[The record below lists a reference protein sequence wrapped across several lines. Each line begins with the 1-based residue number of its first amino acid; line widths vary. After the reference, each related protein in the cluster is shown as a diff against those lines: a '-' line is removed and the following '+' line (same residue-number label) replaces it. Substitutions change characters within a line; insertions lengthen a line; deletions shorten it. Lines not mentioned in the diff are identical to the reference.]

1 MRILGCRMTEIG
13 RFLRVRKSCVQRVY
27 SVCTFL
33 ALLFAGSSVH
43 AGAWEEFEA
52 RCLVPMENVE
62 ASDVSGLMSRGK
74 TSATAPFGRY
84 YSDADWDFIV
94 LTNGEGSWCGVILG
108 DPSERNLAN
117 VAPLAEAWIQTG
129 ISSERYFELSTSD
142 HRRHFQSTE
151 WREPRIEV
159 SVRVNMN
166 GIENGEAVLIAKE
179 TDLES

>member
-1 MRILGCRMTEIG
+1 MPIWACRMTDIG
-13 RFLRVRKSCVQRVY
+13 PKIQMCISCVFHMGFMRIWAVA
-27 SVCTFL
+27 V
-33 ALLFAGSSVH
+33 FAGSAAQ

-74 TSATAPFGRY
+74 TSETVPFGRY

-94 LTNGEGSWCGVILG
+94 LTSGDGSWCGVILG

-117 VAPLAEAWIQTG
+117 IAPLAEAWIQTG